1 MRFVGALLC
10 LASATPAAAAI
21 LSPAPILSPA
31 ATTGRTLAAIHRS
44 VPVQIVL
51 ASRSAW
57 KAVFADLRAGRY
69 NIAASALERLGDAP
83 VRPYVQAELL
93 LARGIAPGVT
103 NVAAFLAANPD
114 LPQAPRLS
122 AKFGWSGAATLP
134 RAADLYLTTYSHAS
148 AHERARGDALE
159 AAVRPLVTA
168 EQPAQA
174 EVGWMRL
181 SRSADA
187 DARAEWAHK
196 IAWSYYR
203 QGDDA
208 GARRMGMA
216 AAQSA
221 SNHGAMGAWVA
232 GLAAWRADD
241 CASAAGLFDAVA
253 AKSPGEDLSAAAA
266 YWASRAHF
274 ACERPDLA
282 TQRLQLAAAYPQSF
296 YGLLARR
303 ALGLADGLDW
313 SEPDF
318 IKADWNHLSA
328 HPGARRAVALVE
340 IGQLGLAD
348 RELRWLATTAE
359 PTDYAAILRLAARLS
374 LPATQLWMS
383 SRSPTG
389 APTPISARFP
399 APDWTP
405 PRGWRVDQAL
415 VYAHALQESRFA
427 TDVVS
432 RAGARGVMQM
442 MPATALKVARDM
454 GLPGGEL
461 RDPAFNIECGQT
473 YLEQLRD
480 TSYTAGLLPKVIA
493 AYNAGPGSVQKWNV
507 TVRDNGDP
515 LLFIESIPFRET
527 RAYVEIVLRN
537 YWMYE
542 LRDGRAPASM
552 DALAA
557 GLWPKFPGMPGAI
570 AVRMERSGTVM
581 AARP

>member
-1 MRFVGALLC
+1 MTRLAALLLC
-10 LASATPAAAAI
+10 FAAATPAAAA
-21 LSPAPILSPA
+21 APTALSPA
-31 ATTGRTLAAIHRS
+31 ATQGRTLTAIHRD
-44 VPVQIVL
+44 VPMQIAV
-51 ASRSAW
+51 AERAAW
-57 KAVFADLRAGRY
+57 RLLFADLRAARY
-69 NIAASALERLGDAP
+69 DAASATLARLPAAP
-83 VRPYVQAELL
+83 LTPYAQAELL
-93 LARGIAPGVT
+93 LARGTAPGT
-103 NVAAFLAANPD
+103 PDPAAFLAANPD

-122 AKFGWSGAATLP
+122 AKLGWTGSAALP
-134 RAADLYLTTYSHAS
+134 RTAELYPTAS
-148 AHERARGDALE
+148 GHSTPRKRARGDALE
-159 AAVRPLVTA
+159 AAVKPLVAA

-174 EVGWMRL
+174 EAAWTRL
-181 SRSADA
+181 SRGVDPQ
-187 DARAEWAHK
+187 ARADWAHK

-203 QGDDA
+203 GGDDA
-208 GARRMGMA
+208 GARRMGTA
-216 AAQSA
+216 AAEGSGSA
-221 SNHGAMGAWVA
+221 AALGSWVA

-241 CASAAGLFDAVA
+241 CVGAGAAFDAVA
-253 AKSPGEDLSAAAA
+253 AKGPAEDLAAAAA
-266 YWASRAHF
+266 YWASRAHL

-282 TQRLQLAAAYPQSF
+282 TARLQTAAAYPQSF

-303 ALGLADGLDW
+303 ALGLASGLDW

-328 HPGARRAVALVE
+328 HPGAKRAVALVE
-340 IGQLGLAD
+340 VGQLGLAD
-348 RELRWLATTAE
+348 RELRYLATTAE
-359 PTDYAAILRLAARLS
+359 PTDYPAILRLAARLS
-374 LPATQLWMS
+374 LPATQLWLS
-383 SRSPTG
+383 GRSPTG
-389 APTPISARFP
+389 AATALSARFP

-442 MPATALKVARDM
+442 MPATATKVARDM
-454 GLPGGEL
+454 GLAGGEL

-473 YLEQLRD
+473 YLEELRD

-507 TVRDNGDP
+507 SVRDNGDP
-515 LLFIESIPFRET
+515 LLFIESIPFHET

-542 LRDGRAPASM
+542 LRDGRTPASM

-557 GLWPKFPGMPGAI
+557 GMWPKFPGMPGALAI
-570 AVRMERSGTVM
+570 RMERSGTMM
-581 AARP
+581 AAQP

>member
-1 MRFVGALLC
+1 MKRVAALLIA
-10 LASATPAAAAI
+10 LTATPALATGTTA
-21 LSPAPILSPA
+21 LSPA
-31 ATTGRTLAAIHRS
+31 ATPGRTLTAIHRD
-44 VPVQIVL
+44 VPIQIAL
-51 ASRSAW
+51 ATRPTWRGLFTDLRSA
-57 KAVFADLRAGRY
+57 RY
-69 NIAASALERLGDAP
+69 DAAAAALARLGDSPLAT
-83 VRPYVQAELL
+83 YVQAELL
-93 LARGIAPGVT
+93 LARGTAPGVPDA
-103 NVAAFLAANPD
+103 AAFLAANPD
-114 LPQAPRLS
+114 LPQAPRLAAKLGLS
-122 AKFGWSGAATLP
+122 ATATLP
-134 RAADLYLTTYSHAS
+134 RPSELFPTWTGRATPR
-148 AHERARGDALE
+148 ERARGDALE
-159 AAVRPLVTA
+159 AAVKPLVTA
-168 EQPAQA
+168 EQPALA
-174 EVGWMRL
+174 ETAWTRL
-181 SRSADA
+181 SRGAA
-187 DARAEWAHK
+187 PDARADWAHK
-196 IAWSYYR
+196 IAWSFYR
-203 QGDDA
+203 AGDDA
-208 GARRMGMA
+208 GARRMGA
-216 AAQSA
+216 AAAESA
-221 SNHGAMGAWVA
+221 SQAGAMGAWVA

-241 CASAAGLFDAVA
+241 CAGAGGFFDAVS

-266 YWASRAHF
+266 YWASRAHL

-282 TQRLQLAAAYPQSF
+282 TARLQTAASYPQSF

-303 ALGLADGLDW
+303 ALGLASGLDW

-318 IKADWNHLSA
+318 IKADWNHLSDHA
-328 HPGARRAVALVE
+328 GARRAVALVE

-348 RELRWLATTAE
+348 RELRYLATTSE
-359 PTDYAAILRLAARLS
+359 PTEYAAILRLAARLS
-374 LPATQLWMS
+374 LPATQLWLS
-383 SRSPTG
+383 GRSPTG
-389 APTPISARFP
+389 AATPISARFP

-442 MPATALKVARDM
+442 MPATATKVARDLGM
-454 GLPGGEL
+454 EGGEL

-515 LLFIESIPFRET
+515 LLFIESIPFKET

-557 GLWPKFPGMPGAI
+557 GMWPKFPGMPGAL

>member
-1 MRFVGALLC
+1 MRRILSLLAFAAAVPTAHSAALIP
-10 LASATPAAAAI
+10 LAMRPAATPA
-21 LSPAPILSPA
+21 
-31 ATTGRTLAAIHRS
+31 RTLTAIHRD
-44 VPVQIVL
+44 VPIQIPL
-51 ASRSAW
+51 AERPTW
-57 KAVFADLRAGRY
+57 KAMFASLRAGHY
-69 NIAASALERLGDAP
+69 DAAANTLAKLPDSPL
-83 VRPYVQAELL
+83 RPYAQAELL
-93 LARGIAPGVT
+93 LARGTAPGVSD
-103 NVAAFLAANPD
+103 VATFLAANPN
-114 LPQAPRLS
+114 LPQAPRLA
-122 AKFGWSGAATLP
+122 AKLGLTATAALPQIAPLYPIFDRPISP
-134 RAADLYLTTYSHAS
+134 RA
-148 AHERARGDALE
+148 RARGDALS
-159 AAVRPLVTA
+159 AALTPLVNA
-168 EQPAQA
+168 ERAADA
-174 EVGWMRL
+174 EATWTRL
-181 SRSADA
+181 SRGVDPDFSAA
-187 DARAEWAHK
+187 WAQK

-203 QGDDA
+203 AGDDA
-208 GARRMGMA
+208 GARRLGTA
-216 AAQSA
+216 ASA
-221 SNHGAMGAWVA
+221 SAGEHGAMGAWIA

-241 CASAAGLFDAVA
+241 CAAAASLFDAVS
-253 AKSPGEDLSAAAA
+253 AKQPGDDLHAAAA
-266 YWASRAHF
+266 YWASRAHL

-282 TQRLQLAAAYPQSF
+282 TARLQTASAYSQSF

-303 ALGLADGLDW
+303 ALGLASGLDW

-348 RELRWLATTAE
+348 RELRYLATTAE

-374 LPATQLWMS
+374 LPATQLWLS
-383 SRSPTG
+383 GRSPTG
-389 APTPISARFP
+389 AATALSAKFP

-442 MPATALKVARDM
+442 MPATATEVARDM
-454 GLPGGEL
+454 GLAGGQL

-473 YLEQLRD
+473 YLERLRD

-515 LLFIESIPFRET
+515 LLFIESIPFKET

-542 LRDGRAPASM
+542 LRDGRAPASI

-557 GLWPKFPGMPGAI
+557 GMWPRFPGMPGAL

>member
-1 MRFVGALLC
+1 M
-10 LASATPAAAAI
+10 
-21 LSPAPILSPA
+21 
-31 ATTGRTLAAIHRS
+31 
-44 VPVQIVL
+44 PVQI
-51 ASRSAW
+51 APAQRAAW
-57 KAVFADLRAGRY
+57 RGVFAALRGGHFDG
-69 NIAASALERLGDAP
+69 ASAALARLPQTPLTA
-83 VRPYVQAELL
+83 YAQAELL
-93 LARGIAPGVT
+93 LARGTAPGVSDASAFV
-103 NVAAFLAANPD
+103 VANAN
-114 LPQAPRLS
+114 LPQAPHL
-122 AKFGWSGAATLP
+122 AEKFGLALIDALP
-134 RAADLYLTTYSHAS
+134 HAIELYPTGSSRAAVRS
-148 AHERARGDALE
+148 RARGDALE
-159 AAVRPLVTA
+159 AAVKPLIGA
-168 EQPAQA
+168 ERAVEA
-174 EVGWMRL
+174 EGAWQRL
-181 SRSADA
+181 SRGVDA
-187 DARAEWAHK
+187 EDRAEWAQK

-203 QGDDA
+203 AGDDA
-208 GARRMGMA
+208 GARRMGA
-216 AAQSA
+216 AASTSA
-221 SNHGAMGAWVA
+221 GMHGVTGAWIA

-241 CASAAGLFDAVA
+241 CAGAAGYFDAVV
-253 AKSPGEDLSAAAA
+253 AKAPGDDLSAAGA

-282 TQRLQLAAAYPQSF
+282 TARLQTASAYNQSF

-303 ALGLADGLDW
+303 ALGLASGLDW

-318 IKADWNHLSA
+318 IKADWNHLES

-348 RELRWLATTAE
+348 RELRWLAGTAE

-374 LPATQLWMS
+374 LPATQLWLS
-383 SRSPTG
+383 GRSPTG
-389 APTPISARFP
+389 AATALSAKFP

-442 MPATALKVARDM
+442 MPATASKVARDM
-454 GLPGGEL
+454 GVGGEL

-473 YLEQLRD
+473 YLEELRD

-493 AYNAGPGSVQKWNV
+493 AYNAGPGSVQKWNIS
-507 TVRDNGDP
+507 VRDNGDP
-515 LLFIESIPFRET
+515 LLFIESIPFHET
-527 RAYVEIVLRN
+527 RAYVQVVLRN

-542 LRDGRAPASM
+542 LRDGRTPASI

-557 GLWPKFPGMPGAI
+557 GMWPRFPGMPGAL
-570 AVRMERSGTVM
+570 AVRIERSGTVM